1 MNSESEKKSLPEL
14 KAQAQRNLDVAK
26 QTTRFVSVPER
37 SWTAMV
43 QLQQTQINMLGS
55 IAESL
60 KTLATWSDLSDMQ
73 EEQLAQMTAHA
84 KKTEQTLTAFQETL
98 QAQAEQIQT
107 ATSTS
112 MESFQSQA
120 SAGGADSD
128 GDLDLDGE
136 LPITGWESER
146 ELLTATLIGGTDGE
160 AELEEADFGF
170 AYPDYSADHLGI
182 DSAYLAADVMNI
194 LDNDSRV
201 EDCTTMNQPQK
212 NKKNTQSGGFKMSM

>member
-73 EEQLAQMTAHA
+73 EEQLRELTAHA
-84 KKTEQTLTAFQETL
+84 EQTEQTLTAFQETL
-98 QAQAEQIQT
+98 REQAEQIQT

-112 MESFQSQA
+112 MESFQSQV
-120 SAGGADSD
+120 G
-128 GDLDLDGE
+128 GDLDLNGE

-146 ELLTATLIGGTDGE
+146 ELLTATIYGGTDDE
-160 AELEEADFGF
+160 TELEEADFGF

>member
-1 MNSESEKKSLPEL
+1 MNSESDKKSLPEL

-73 EEQLAQMTAHA
+73 EEQLRELTAHA
-84 KKTEQTLTAFQETL
+84 EQTEQTLTAFQETL
-98 QAQAEQIQT
+98 REQAEQIQT
-107 ATSTS
+107 AT
-112 MESFQSQA
+112 
-120 SAGGADSD
+120 
-128 GDLDLDGE
+128 DLNGE

-146 ELLTATLIGGTDGE
+146 ELLTATIYGGTDDE
-160 AELEEADFGF
+160 TELEKADFGF
-170 AYPDYSADHLGI
+170 AYPDYSADHLGV
-182 DSAYLAADVMNI
+182 DSAYLAADMMNI
-194 LDNDSRV
+194 LENDSRV

-212 NKKNTQSGGFKMSM
+212 NKKNTQSGGFNMSM